1 MEFDLRQVNNFNP
14 GDEIYLFG
22 FSRGAYT
29 ARAVAGLVARVGL
42 CQNAA
47 MDLFPA
53 MWKAYKSK
61 DADADLADTEWGK
74 SQTGAAWLAKCDKT
88 NIKAV
93 GVFDT
98 VSSA

>member
-1 MEFDLRQVNNFNP
+1 M
-14 GDEIYLFG
+14 
-22 FSRGAYT
+22 
-29 ARAVAGLVARVGL
+29 ARVGL
-42 CQNAA
+42 CQNAE

-74 SQTGAAWLAKCDKT
+74 SPTGAAWLAKCDKT

-98 VSSA
+98 VSRAWSFLDGIGHAINSRKGWLTRIA